1 MEMLYSKIVGMPVF
15 SADSVRPHFSVQD
28 IVFDPDNGKV
38 IGILV
43 DRRGQNLIAPMDIIS
58 IKHGVLISSANDV
71 VGVDDVL
78 RVKEVFDDG
87 RNIIGKKVK
96 TESGD
101 SLGKV
106 VDASI
111 DGLGLSLVKIH
122 TAKVV
127 LGMVHHDSRIFPM
140 KSIVEV
146 NESFVV
152 VQDDDGKVAE
162 KEKKAETA
170 AAKG

>member
-15 SADSVRPHFSVQD
+15 SPESLRPHFSVQD

-38 IGILV
+38 IGILL
-43 DRRGQNLIAPMDIIS
+43 DRRGSNLIAPMDIIS
-58 IKHGVLISSANDV
+58 IKHGVLIGSASDV
-71 VGVDDVL
+71 VDVDDVL
-78 RVKEVFDDG
+78 RVKEVFEDG

-96 TESGD
+96 TEGGEI
-101 SLGKV
+101 LGKV

-122 TAKVV
+122 TAKVI
-127 LGMVHHDSRIFPM
+127 LGMVHHDARIFPM

-146 NESFVV
+146 TDKFVIV
-152 VQDDDGKVAE
+152 KDDDGKVAE
-162 KEKKAETA
+162 KEKKADVVGA
-170 AAKG
+170 VG